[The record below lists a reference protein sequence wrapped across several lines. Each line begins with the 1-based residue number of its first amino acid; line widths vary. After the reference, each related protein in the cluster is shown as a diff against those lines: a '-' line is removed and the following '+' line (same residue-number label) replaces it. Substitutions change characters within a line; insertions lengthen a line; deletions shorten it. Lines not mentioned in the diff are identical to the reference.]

1 MKAVVNCGFSKDGS
15 MRIRHSFKAFV
26 PFVLMLAAGRVASA
40 QYAPPQASVPP
51 GYLPHPG
58 SAPTSAGSPYDPAFE
73 QTYQSDGLWF
83 RDQRNGYGPF
93 SQPRKF
99 FFNMDYTR
107 TKTRS
112 MRGPFGNPSTQSY
125 IQQND
130 PDSDEIVDGLGFYHY
145 FDTATPA
152 LIPDLTNNGMRASG
166 GFWNVD
172 GSGLLA
178 DFNWVID
185 DTSSFDARENALSGR
200 MDTATVLA
208 LRANGGRVITRP
220 FQTNGQNDLDITMG
234 QILAPG
240 VPFDDQ
246 DANDYGAFGTTFEV
260 LDRTLLNLYS
270 IPVDDGSLLGAAIP
284 YDIQFLM
291 QHSVEAVGSSIDG
304 AFTPFYEK
312 NGVRINSIIGGR
324 YQRIKE
330 QFGFF
335 GIDSGLGYV
344 GDGDDDT
351 PDSAKV
357 FPVGDGVDDDDDFIA
372 DNVGEDGNLEF
383 IQINPYDPVM
393 VRAHHVAEVV
403 SSLGGP
409 EAGLHYRLG
418 DEEGLSIVG
427 FSKLAAMFNNEQIRI
442 SGDNL
447 FNHMSV
453 SDTPDPVTNLFPAVD
468 GYDTNNLNGPTKNA
482 YSDYYSSV
490 HLSPLF
496 EQSLVAEVPLFSRV
510 PVLQDMRLL
519 EDAKLRLGWQFLFIG
534 QVADPV
540 QSVSYVSN
548 PQLNMFPKVK
558 PERDSFTQHTLSIG
572 VNWNY

>member
-1 MKAVVNCGFSKDGS
+1 
-15 MRIRHSFKAFV
+15 MRIRHSFKTFV
-26 PFVLMLAAGRVASA
+26 PFILMLAAGRVASA

-51 GYLPHPG
+51 GFMPHPG
-58 SAPTSAGSPYDPAFE
+58 TTPNAAGSPYDPMFD
-73 QTYQSDGLWF
+73 QTYESDGLWF

-99 FFNMDYTR
+99 FMNLDYTR

-112 MRGPFGNPSTQSY
+112 MRGPFGNSSVQSY
-125 IQQND
+125 QQQND
-130 PDSDEIVDGLGFYHY
+130 PDSDEIVPGLSFYHY
-145 FDTATPA
+145 FDAASPS
-152 LIPDLTNNGMRASG
+152 LIPDLKNNGMRASG

-172 GSGLLA
+172 GSGLLL
-178 DFNWVID
+178 DLNWQID
-185 DTSSFDARENALSGR
+185 DTSSFDARQSALSGR
-200 MDTATVLA
+200 MDTETA
-208 LRANGGRVITRP
+208 LGLRGNGGRVIVQP
-220 FQTNGQNDLDITMG
+220 FRTNGQSDIDITIG

-246 DANDYGAFGTTFEV
+246 DANDYGSFGTTFEV

-270 IPVDDGSLLGAAIP
+270 VPIDDGSLLGVSVP

-291 QHSVEAVGSSIDG
+291 QHSLESVGSSIDG

-312 NGVRINSIIGGR
+312 NGVTMNAVVGGR
-324 YQRIKE
+324 YQRVKE
-330 QFGFF
+330 QFAFY

-351 PDSAKV
+351 PDAAKV
-357 FPVGDGVDDDDDFIA
+357 FPVGDLVDDDDDFIT
-372 DNVGEDGNLEF
+372 DNIAEGGTLDFV
-383 IQINPYDPVM
+383 QINPYDPIL
-393 VRAHHVAEVV
+393 VRAHHMAEVV

-409 EAGLHYRLG
+409 ETGLHYRLG
-418 DEEGLSIVG
+418 DDKGISIVG
-427 FSKLAAMFNNEQIRI
+427 FSKVAAMFNNEQIRI
-442 SGDNL
+442 NGDNL

-453 SDTPDPVTNLFPAVD
+453 SDTPDPVTNLSPAVD
-468 GYDTNNLNGPTKNA
+468 GYDTNTLNGPTRNA

-496 EQSLVAEVPLFSRV
+496 EQSLVAEVPIFSRV

-534 QVADPV
+534 QIADPV
-540 QSVSYVSN
+540 QSVNYVSN
-548 PQLNMFPKVK
+548 PQLNLFPKVK
-558 PERDSFTQHTLSIG
+558 PDRDSFTQHTLSIG

>member
-1 MKAVVNCGFSKDGS
+1 
-15 MRIRHSFKAFV
+15 MRIRHSFKTFV
-26 PFVLMLAAGRVASA
+26 PFILMLAAGRVASA

-51 GYLPHPG
+51 GFMPHPG
-58 SAPTSAGSPYDPAFE
+58 STPNAAGSPYDPMFD
-73 QTYQSDGLWF
+73 QTYESDGLWF

-99 FFNMDYTR
+99 FMNLDYTK

-112 MRGPFGNPSTQSY
+112 MRGPFGNSSVQSY
-125 IQQND
+125 QQQND
-130 PDSDEIVDGLGFYHY
+130 PDSDEIVTGLSFYHY
-145 FDTATPA
+145 FNAASPS
-152 LIPDLTNNGMRASG
+152 LIPDLKNNGLRASG

-172 GSGLLA
+172 GSGLLM
-178 DFNWVID
+178 DFNWQID
-185 DTSSFDARENALSGR
+185 DTSSFDARQNALNGR
-200 MDTATVLA
+200 MDTETA
-208 LRANGGRVITRP
+208 LGLRGNGGRVIVQP
-220 FQTNGQNDLDITMG
+220 FRTNGQSDVDLTIG

-246 DANDYGAFGTTFEV
+246 DANDYGGFGTTFEV

-270 IPVDDGSLLGAAIP
+270 VPIDDGSLLGVSVP

-291 QHSVEAVGSSIDG
+291 QHSLESVGSSIDG

-312 NGVRINSIIGGR
+312 NGVTMNAVVGGR
-324 YQRIKE
+324 YQRVKE
-330 QFGFF
+330 QFAFY

-357 FPVGDGVDDDDDFIA
+357 FPVGDLVDDDDDFIT
-372 DNVGEDGNLEF
+372 DNIAEGGTLDFV
-383 IQINPYDPVM
+383 QINPYDPIL
-393 VRAHHVAEVV
+393 VRAHHMAEVV

-409 EAGLHYRLG
+409 ETGLHYRLG
-418 DEEGLSIVG
+418 GEKGISIVG
-427 FSKLAAMFNNEQIRI
+427 FSKVAAMFNNEQIRI
-442 SGDNL
+442 NGDNL

-453 SDTPDPVTNLFPAVD
+453 SDTPDPVTNLSPAVD
-468 GYDTNNLNGPTKNA
+468 GYDTNSLNGPTKNA

-490 HLSPLF
+490 HMSPLF
-496 EQSLVAEVPLFSRV
+496 EQSLVAEVPIFSRV
-510 PVLQDMRLL
+510 PVLQDIGLL

-534 QVADPV
+534 QIADPV

-548 PQLNMFPKVK
+548 PQLNLFPKVK
-558 PERDSFTQHTLSIG
+558 PDRDSFTQHTLSIG